1 MKTKQVLIS
10 LVLCVFAGVALANVP
25 EVRTLDD
32 ESRKQ
37 TEYLNSEYLVFA
49 REVDEETKLPLMI
62 YLHGAGGRGND
73 IRKVTGQAMAV
84 WQGIEEFEKG
94 PCIVVAPQCLS
105 IATHGQHS
113 TWTVEDLNLFLTHVR
128 ATLPVDEKRIYLT
141 GNSMGGY
148 GTWVWAA
155 HNPEH
160 FAAVAP
166 VSGGTGRGGPKYVSP
181 RIDEWA
187 ESLTKVP
194 VYAFVGARDR
204 VVPPDRSKSLVAAIE
219 KAGGKQAKIKI
230 YPAEGHNARRLVY
243 TTAEF
248 YDWVFSKTRD

>member
-1 MKTKQVLIS
+1 MKSRFLLAPIF
-10 LVLCVFAGVALANVP
+10 VFAITAWGLADVP
-25 EVRTLDD
+25 AVRTLDE
-32 ESRKQ
+32 ESQAQ
-37 TEYLNSEYLVFA
+37 TKCLNPEYLVFA
-49 REVDEETKLPLMI
+49 PRADDETKLPLLI
-62 YLHGAGGRGND
+62 YLHGAGGRGNE

-84 WQGIEEFEKG
+84 WQGIATFEKG

-105 IATHGQHS
+105 TVSDGQHR
-113 TWTVEDLNLFLTHVR
+113 TWTVEDLNLFLEHLK

-155 HNPEH
+155 RNPEH

-166 VSGGTGRGGPKYVSP
+166 VSGGTGRGGPKDISP
-181 RIDEWA
+181 RINEWA
-187 ESLTKVP
+187 KNLTKVP
-194 VYAFVGARDR
+194 VYAFAGAKDR
-204 VVPPDRSKSLVAAIE
+204 VVPPDRSESLVAAIE
-219 KAGGKQAKIKI
+219 KAGGEQVKIKV
-230 YPAEGHNARRLVY
+230 YPDEGHNARRLVY